1 MNTRKYITAR
11 DLRARLGKVSAMTLW
26 RWEHQP
32 ALAFP
37 KPVYINGRKYYDLGE
52 LEEWERNRPAPTT
65 SIGRTLVLA
74 ALVIYGPSIL
84 VAEFEHY
91 GRNHCRLVTLGTT
104 LPPASALTVG
114 ALRHA
119 GTPYADRALTGM
131 TGWHRAHDNCR
142 TTGQTC
148 KNRAEAGQPKFPA
161 PLNGLVVQSN
171 MPGCWNTLKR
181 FRRGSGGV
189 QEGFRRE
196 GARVP
201 DPAPARSVSTR
212 KLGGTEEAR

>member
-84 VAEFEHY
+84 VPELEHY
-91 GRNHCRLVTLGTT
+91 GRNTLITPGAT
-104 LPPASALTVG
+104 LPPASTLILG

-119 GTPYADRALTGM
+119 GSPPYADRVLTGM
-131 TGWHRAHDNCR
+131 TVCHRADDNRR
-142 TTGQTC
+142 TTEQTF
-148 KNRAEAGQPKFPA
+148 KNGTEAGQPEFPA
-161 PLNGLVVQSN
+161 PLNGLAVRSN
-171 MPGCWNTLKR
+171 IPGCWNTLMR
-181 FRRGSGGV
+181 FRRGS
-189 QEGFRRE
+189 QHTGFRRGSQHTGITWQGGSE
-196 GARVP
+196 
-201 DPAPARSVSTR
+201 APA
-212 KLGGTEEAR
+212 

>member
-52 LEEWERNRPAPTT
+52 LEEWERNRPALTT

-84 VAEFEHY
+84 VPELEHY
-91 GRNHCRLVTLGTT
+91 GRNHCGLVTLITPGAT
-104 LPPASALTVG
+104 LPPASILTLG

-119 GTPYADRALTGM
+119 GSPPSADRVLTGM
-131 TGWHRAHDNCR
+131 PGRQRAGDNCR
-142 TTGQTC
+142 TTGQTF
-148 KNRAEAGQPKFPA
+148 KNGGEAGQPKFPA
-161 PLNGLVVQSN
+161 ALNGLVVRSN
-171 MPGCWNTLKR
+171 MP
-181 FRRGSGGV
+181 
-189 QEGFRRE
+189 
-196 GARVP
+196 A
-201 DPAPARSVSTR
+201 
-212 KLGGTEEAR
+212 